1 MKISNKG
8 VNIIKYFEKFS
19 AKAYRALKTEKY
31 LTIGYGHY
39 GRDVAPSDTITLA
52 EAENLLKYDIQTFEV
67 PINEL
72 NIELEQHQ
80 YDALV
85 SLVYN
90 IGLDA
95 FKKSTFRKKLLA
107 KDFDSAPIE
116 FSKWVYSGGSFSNG
130 LAKRRF
136 AEAKLFC
143 GAAWEDIK
151 SLVESKKNFSQK
163 DIREISYNG

>member
-8 VNIIKYFEKFS
+8 IDLIKSFEKFS
-19 AKAYRALKTEKY
+19 AKAYKALKTEKY
-31 LTIGYGHY
+31 YTIGYGHY

-90 IGLDA
+90 IGSDA
-95 FKKSTFRKKLLA
+95 FRKSTLRKKLLA
-107 KDFDSAPIE
+107 KDFESAPME
-116 FSKWVYSGGSFSNG
+116 FSKWVYSSGNYIQALHDRRMVEKQIFKNG
-130 LAKRRF
+130 YGD
-136 AEAKLFC
+136 E
-143 GAAWEDIK
+143 
-151 SLVESKKNFSQK
+151 
-163 DIREISYNG
+163 